1 MTDIKLMEVNG
12 RPRQVEISPAFIQ
25 IIEEV
30 DSVYINARSKII
42 TNILDNSMKGK
53 EIYKVRETPNEISEE
68 MKALGIKMIELM
80 SVNGRPKRIIMRN
93 SAITKVE
100 YYNNPYLY
108 NAHSKVYTNLTDNNG
123 KTIEYIASETKEEI
137 EQKLQ

>member
-1 MTDIKLMEVNG
+1 MKDIKLMEVNG

-25 IIEEV
+25 IVE
-30 DSVYINARSKII
+30 DANSTYTNARTKII
-42 TNILDNSMKGK
+42 TNILVNDMKT
-53 EIYKVRETPNEISEE
+53 KVTYLVKETPTEIVET

-93 SAITKVE
+93 SLITKVE
-100 YYNNPYLY
+100 YYNNLYLY

-123 KTIEYIASETKEEI
+123 KHIAYIVSETKEEI
-137 EQKLQ
+137 EQKL